1 MPKIELDPF
10 QDLRKNGHIWEGEKA
25 TLWYHEKLDGSF
37 TLTVLYDF
45 EDKKRRLYLEVNNFK
60 RKVEF
65 KNEDISEELYRH
77 VLMEIEAFKGI
88 VNIPTRN

>member
-1 MPKIELDPF
+1 MPKIEIDIF
-10 QDLRKNGHIWEGEKA
+10 EDLRKNGHIWEGEKT

-37 TLTVLYDF
+37 VLIALYDF
-45 EDKKRRLYLEVNNFK
+45 DDKKRRLYLEVNNLK
-60 RKVEF
+60 RKFEI

-88 VNIPTRN
+88 THS

>member
-1 MPKIELDPF
+1 MTKYEIDPF
-10 QDLRKNGHIWEGEKA
+10 ETLRKNGHIWEGEKA

-37 TLTVLYDF
+37 TLVVLYNFD
-45 EDKKRRLYLEVNNFK
+45 DKKRRLFLEVNNLK

-65 KNEDISEELYRH
+65 KNEDISDDLYRH

-88 VNIPTRN
+88 ANFK